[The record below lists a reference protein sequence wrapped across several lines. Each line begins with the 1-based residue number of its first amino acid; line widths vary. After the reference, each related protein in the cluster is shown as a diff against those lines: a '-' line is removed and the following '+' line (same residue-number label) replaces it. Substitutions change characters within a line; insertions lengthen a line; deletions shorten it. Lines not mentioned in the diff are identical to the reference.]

1 MKFIFIVLC
10 FICFNSQ
17 LLSDNTKNVLI
28 LNSYHKGFKFSD
40 TIIKNIENLFYN
52 KQNINLDI
60 LYMNSKHVDTREYKR
75 KLNDLYSLQLKN
87 ETYDLIITIDR
98 FAYKFAVKNYKNLFT
113 KEQILFIGI
122 EQYSKELAKIYQLTN
137 KINGII
143 QKLAIKDN
151 INIIKEVMPKV
162 KKLYILNDRSPNAND
177 SSPFIIHAIQ
187 QIKQDIEVEYLRDYT
202 LKELKDY
209 FKEFKKNE
217 AILFV
222 RFSIDLNGEY
232 YKTNEVASAIK
243 EFSLPVFAMD
253 SLFLG
258 KGIVGGK
265 LVSTDRLGVLT
276 GKFAIAL
283 LNNTIQSPAIKKYTS
298 YQNVFDHAEIEKFQ
312 LKIPRTLKDF
322 DLINTPQSFFD
333 KHRTFINNVFLATPL
348 LIIIIFG
355 LAESL
360 YAKQR
365 ATRKLKQRL
374 DFDYALLNA
383 IDSPI
388 FWQNKN
394 GKILDMNKNFCHLV
408 NLEYDDLIGK
418 HLYYLQKRSI
428 NIDKILTFLDTDF
441 KENTNF
447 TLKNIKGEKKIY
459 YIKQTSFESIKSEN
473 GIVTIF
479 TDITKEKYI
488 EQEREKETQYLI
500 QQSKMAEIGDIFSSI
515 AHQWKS
521 PLVAITSLAQ
531 DMFYSHNVS
540 EKEEDS
546 YHIKNIMLQANYM
559 ADTINDFQDFIIPSK
574 EKTVFNVHETIKNM
588 LNIVQHNMKYNYINI
603 NIVKEDNINLNIYG
617 YQNEFMQAVL
627 NILNNAKEA
636 LLHNNEKNRN
646 LSILLKNKRKILILD
661 IIDNGPGIKNKNKRK
676 IFNQYFSTKETGH
689 GIGLYMTKLII
700 QDKLNGKIY
709 YKHSQIGSHFRIL
722 LKQYNKEK
730 KYENNASR
738 R

>member
-1 MKFIFIVLC
+1 MLKFIYMIVLVVC
-10 FICFNSQ
+10 FHTQ

-28 LNSYHKGFKFSD
+28 LNSYHKGFEFSD
-40 TIIKNIENLFYN
+40 TIIKNIEELFYN

-60 LYMNSKHVDTREYKR
+60 LYMNSKHIFTREYKR

-87 ETYDLIITIDR
+87 KSYDLIITIDR
-98 FAYKFAVKNYKNLFT
+98 FAYKFAVKNYKHLFT

-122 EQYSKELAKIYQLTN
+122 EQYSKELAKVYQLTS

-143 QKLAIKDN
+143 QKLAIEDN
-151 INIIKEVMPKV
+151 INVIRKLMPNLKT
-162 KKLYILNDRSPNAND
+162 LYLLNDRSPNAND
-177 SSPFIIHAIQ
+177 SSPFIIKAIQ
-187 QIKQDIEVEYLRDYT
+187 KIKKDIEVEYLRDYT

-209 FKEFKKNE
+209 FKEFKKDE

-232 YKTNEVASAIK
+232 YRTNEVASAIK

-258 KGIVGGK
+258 KGIIGGK
-265 LVSTDRLGVLT
+265 LVSTDRLGALT
-276 GKFAIAL
+276 GEFAINL
-283 LNNTIQSPAIKKYTS
+283 LNQEIKSPSIQKYVS
-298 YQNVFDHAEIEKFQ
+298 YQNVLDYEELNKFQ
-312 LKIPRTLKDF
+312 LEIPNTLKDF
-322 DLINTPQSFFD
+322 EIINSPQSFFD
-333 KHRTFINNVFLATPL
+333 KNRTFINNVFLATPL
-348 LIIIIFG
+348 LLVIIFG

-388 FWQNKN
+388 FWQDNN
-394 GKILDMNKNFCHLV
+394 GKILDMNKKFCLLI
-408 NLEYDDLIGK
+408 NLEYDELIGK
-418 HLYYLQKRSI
+418 HLYHLQKRSI
-428 NIDKILTFLDTDF
+428 YIDKILTFLDTDF
-441 KENTNF
+441 KDKTNF
-447 TLKNIKGEKKIY
+447 TLKNIEGEKKIY
-459 YIKQTSFESIKSEN
+459 YINQTSFASADSEN

-479 TDITKEKYI
+479 TDITQEKYI

-531 DMFYSHNVS
+531 DMFYSQNVS

-546 YHIKNIMLQANYM
+546 YHIQNIMLQANYM

-574 EKTVFNVHETIKNM
+574 EKTIFNVHTTIKNM
-588 LNIVQHNMKYNYINI
+588 FNIVQHNMKYNYINI
-603 NIVKEDNINLNIYG
+603 TISEEKNINLNIYG
-617 YQNEFMQAVL
+617 YENEFMQAVL

-636 LLHNNEKNRN
+636 LLNNSEKDRN
-646 LSILLKNKRKILILD
+646 LSILLKNKYNSLVID
-661 IIDNGPGIKNKNKRK
+661 IIDNGPGIKNKNKDK
-676 IFNQYFSTKETGH
+676 IFQQYFSTKEMGH

-709 YKHSQIGSHFRIL
+709 YKNSEKGSHFRIL
-722 LKQYNKEK
+722 LKQHKQEKEI
-730 KYENNASR
+730 
-738 R
+738 

>member
-1 MKFIFIVLC
+1 MKFVFTILC
-10 FICFNSQ
+10 LICFNSQ

-28 LNSYHKGFKFSD
+28 LNSYHKGFQFSD
-40 TIIKNIENLFYN
+40 TIIKNIEELFYN

-60 LYMNSKHVDTREYKR
+60 LYMNSKHIYTREYKR
-75 KLNDLYSLQLKN
+75 KLNDLYSLQLKSKS
-87 ETYDLIITIDR
+87 YDLIITIDR
-98 FAYKFAVKNYKNLFT
+98 FAYKFAVKNYKNLFD

-122 EQYSKELAKIYQLTN
+122 EKYSKELAKVYQLTN

-143 QKLAIKDN
+143 QKLAIEDN
-151 INIIKEVMPKV
+151 ISIIKKMMPNV
-162 KKLYILNDRSPNAND
+162 TKLYILNDRSPNAND
-177 SSPFIIHAIQ
+177 SSPFIIKAMQ
-187 QIKQDIEVEYLRDYT
+187 EIKNDIEVEYLRDYT

-209 FKEFKKNE
+209 FKIFKKNE

-232 YKTNEVASAIK
+232 YKTNQVASAIK

-265 LVSTDRLGVLT
+265 LVSTDRLGTLT
-276 GKFAIAL
+276 GKFAINL
-283 LNNTIQSPAIKKYTS
+283 LNNSIQSPSIKKYSS
-298 YQNVFDHAEIEKFQ
+298 YQNVFDYEQLEKFH
-312 LKIPRTLKDF
+312 LKIPRTLKSF
-322 DLINTPQSFFD
+322 DKINTPQSFFE
-333 KHRTFINNVFLATPL
+333 KHQTFINNVFLGIPL
-348 LIIIIFG
+348 LLVVIFG

-365 ATRKLKQRL
+365 ATRRLKQRL

-388 FWQNKN
+388 FWQDAH
-394 GKILDMNKNFCHLV
+394 GKILDMNKNFCQLV
-408 NLEYDDLIGK
+408 NLDYDNLIGK
-418 HLYYLQKRSI
+418 HLYHLQKRSPY
-428 NIDKILTFLDTDF
+428 IDKILTFLDTNF
-441 KENTNF
+441 KDNTNF
-447 TLKNIKGEKKIY
+447 TLKNKEGKKKIY
-459 YIKQTSFESIKSEN
+459 YIKQTSFESKNSEN

-574 EKTVFNVHETIKNM
+574 EKTVFNVHNTIKDM

-603 NIVKEDNINLNIYG
+603 NIVKEENVNLDIYG

-636 LLHNNEKNRN
+636 LLNNNEKNRN
-646 LSILLKNKRKILILD
+646 LSIFLKNKYNTLIID
-661 IIDNGPGIKNKNKRK
+661 IIDNGPGIKIKNQKK
-676 IFNQYFSTKETGH
+676 IFRQYFSTKETGH
-689 GIGLYMTKLII
+689 GIGLYMTRLII
-700 QDKLNGKIY
+700 QEKLNGKIY
-709 YKHSQIGSHFRIL
+709 YKHSKVGSHFRIL
-722 LKQYNKEK
+722 LKQYKKETK
-730 KYENNASR
+730 I
-738 R
+738 

>member
-1 MKFIFIVLC
+1 
-10 FICFNSQ
+10 
-17 LLSDNTKNVLI
+17 
-28 LNSYHKGFKFSD
+28 
-40 TIIKNIENLFYN
+40 
-52 KQNINLDI
+52 
-60 LYMNSKHVDTREYKR
+60 MNSKHIYTREYKR
-75 KLNDLYSLQLKN
+75 KLNDLYSLQLKSKS
-87 ETYDLIITIDR
+87 YDLIITIDR
-98 FAYKFAVKNYKNLFT
+98 FAYKFAVKNYKNLFD

-122 EQYSKELAKIYQLTN
+122 EKYSKELAKVYQLTN

-143 QKLAIKDN
+143 QKLAIEDN
-151 INIIKEVMPKV
+151 ISIIKKMMPNV
-162 KKLYILNDRSPNAND
+162 TKLYILNDRSPNAND
-177 SSPFIIHAIQ
+177 SSPFIIKAMQ
-187 QIKQDIEVEYLRDYT
+187 EIKNDIEVEYLRDYT

-209 FKEFKKNE
+209 FKIFKKNE

-232 YKTNEVASAIK
+232 YKTNQVASAIK

-265 LVSTDRLGVLT
+265 LVSTDRLGTLT
-276 GKFAIAL
+276 GKFAINL
-283 LNNTIQSPAIKKYTS
+283 LNNSIQSPSIKKYSS
-298 YQNVFDHAEIEKFQ
+298 YQNVFDYEQLEKFH
-312 LKIPRTLKDF
+312 LKIPRTLKSF
-322 DLINTPQSFFD
+322 DKINTPQSFFE
-333 KHRTFINNVFLATPL
+333 KHQTFINNVFLGIPL
-348 LIIIIFG
+348 LLVVIFG

-365 ATRKLKQRL
+365 ATRRLKQRL

-388 FWQNKN
+388 FWQDAH
-394 GKILDMNKNFCHLV
+394 GKILDMNKNFCQLV
-408 NLEYDDLIGK
+408 NLDYDNLIGK
-418 HLYYLQKRSI
+418 HLYHLQKRSPY
-428 NIDKILTFLDTDF
+428 IDKILTFLDTNF
-441 KENTNF
+441 KDNTNF
-447 TLKNIKGEKKIY
+447 TLKNKEGKKKIY
-459 YIKQTSFESIKSEN
+459 YIKQTSFESKNSEN

-574 EKTVFNVHETIKNM
+574 EKTVFNVHNTIKDM

-603 NIVKEDNINLNIYG
+603 NIVKEENVNLDIYG

-636 LLHNNEKNRN
+636 LLNNNEKNRN
-646 LSILLKNKRKILILD
+646 LSIFLKNKYNTLIID
-661 IIDNGPGIKNKNKRK
+661 IIDNGPGIKIKNQKK
-676 IFNQYFSTKETGH
+676 IFRQYFSTKETGH
-689 GIGLYMTKLII
+689 GIGLYMTRLII
-700 QDKLNGKIY
+700 QEKLNGKIY
-709 YKHSQIGSHFRIL
+709 YKHSKVGSHFRIL
-722 LKQYNKEK
+722 LKQYKKETK
-730 KYENNASR
+730 I
-738 R
+738 

>member
-1 MKFIFIVLC
+1 MKFVLTILC
-10 FICFNSQ
+10 LICFNSQ

-28 LNSYHKGFKFSD
+28 LNSYHKGFQFSD
-40 TIIKNIENLFYN
+40 TIIKNIEVLFYN
-52 KQNINLDI
+52 NQNISLDI
-60 LYMNSKHVDTREYKR
+60 LYMNSKNVATTEYKR
-75 KLNDLYSLQLKN
+75 KLNDLYSLQLKK
-87 ETYDLIITIDR
+87 ESYDLIIAIDR
-98 FAYKFAVKNYKNLFT
+98 FAYKFAVKNYKNLFN
-113 KEQILFIGI
+113 KEQILFVGI
-122 EQYSKELAKIYQLTN
+122 EQYSKELAKVYQLSH

-143 QKLAIKDN
+143 QKLAIRDN
-151 INIIKEVMPKV
+151 ISIIKQMMPNV
-162 KKLYILNDRSPNAND
+162 TKLYIINDRSLNAND
-177 SSPFIIHAIQ
+177 SSPFIIKAMKK
-187 QIKQDIEVEYLRDYT
+187 IKHDSDMDVEYLRDST

-232 YKTNEVASAIK
+232 YKTKEVASAINK
-243 EFSLPVFAMD
+243 FSLPVFAVD

-265 LVSTDRLGVLT
+265 LVSTDRLGTLT
-276 GKFAIAL
+276 GEFAINL
-283 LNNTIQSPAIKKYTS
+283 LNKSIQGPSIEKYTS
-298 YQNVFDHAEIEKFQ
+298 YQNVFDYEQLEKFQ
-312 LKIPRTLKDF
+312 LVIPHTLKNF
-322 DLINTPQSFFD
+322 DQINSPQSFFQ
-333 KHRTFINNVFLATPL
+333 KHQTFINKVFLAIPL
-348 LIIIIFG
+348 LLLVIFG
-355 LAESL
+355 LAEAL

-365 ATRKLKQRL
+365 ATRRLKQRL

-388 FWQNKN
+388 FWQDET
-394 GKILDMNKNFCHLV
+394 GKILDMNRNFCQLV
-408 NLEYDDLIGK
+408 NLDYDTLIGT
-418 HLYYLQKRSI
+418 HLYHLQKRSSY
-428 NIDKILTFLDTDF
+428 IDKILTFLDTNF

-447 TLKNIKGEKKIY
+447 TLRDVEGKNKIY
-459 YIKQTSFESIKSEN
+459 YIKQTSFKSTNNEN

-500 QQSKMAEIGDIFSSI
+500 QQSKMAEIGDVFSSI

-574 EKTVFNVHETIKNM
+574 EKTIFNVHATIQNM

-603 NIVKEDNINLNIYG
+603 TISEEKELNLNIYG
-617 YQNEFMQAVL
+617 YENEFMQAVL
-627 NILNNAKEA
+627 NILNNAKDA
-636 LLHNNEKNRN
+636 LLKNNEKNRN
-646 LSILLKNKRKILILD
+646 LSILLKNKCNALVID
-661 IIDNGPGIKNKNKRK
+661 IIDNGSGINNINKNK
-676 IFNQYFSTKETGH
+676 IFQQYFSTKETGH

-700 QDKLNGKIY
+700 EEKLNGKIY
-709 YKHSQIGSHFRIL
+709 FEHSLVGSHFRIL
-722 LKQYNKEK
+722 LKQHKQEIII
-730 KYENNASR
+730 
-738 R
+738 

>member
-1 MKFIFIVLC
+1 MKFVFTILC
-10 FICFNSQ
+10 LICFNSQ

-28 LNSYHKGFKFSD
+28 LNSYHKGFEFSD
-40 TIIKNIENLFYN
+40 TIIKNIEELFYN

-60 LYMNSKHVDTREYKR
+60 LYMNSKHIFTREYKR

-87 ETYDLIITIDR
+87 KSYDLIITIDR

-122 EQYSKELAKIYQLTN
+122 EQYSKELAKVYQLTN

-143 QKLAIKDN
+143 QKLAIEDN
-151 INIIKEVMPKV
+151 ISIIKKVMPNV
-162 KKLYILNDRSPNAND
+162 TKLYILNDRSPNAND
-177 SSPFIIHAIQ
+177 SSPFIIKAMLK
-187 QIKQDIEVEYLRDYT
+187 IKQDIEVEYLRDYT

-265 LVSTDRLGVLT
+265 LVSTDRLGTLT
-276 GKFAIAL
+276 GKFAIDL
-283 LNNTIQSPAIKKYTS
+283 LNKNIQSPSIKKYSS
-298 YQNVFDHAEIEKFQ
+298 YQNVFDHAELKKFQ
-312 LKIPRTLKDF
+312 LIIPRTLKNF
-322 DLINTPQSFFD
+322 ELINTPQSFFD
-333 KHRTFINNVFLATPL
+333 KNRTLINNVFLATPL
-348 LIIIIFG
+348 LLIIIFG

-360 YAKQR
+360 FAKQR
-365 ATRKLKQRL
+365 ATRSLKQRL

-388 FWQNKN
+388 FWQDRN
-394 GKILDMNKNFCHLV
+394 GKILDMNKKFCQLV
-408 NLEYDDLIGK
+408 NLKYKDLLDK
-418 HLYYLQKRSI
+418 NLYYLKDKSI
-428 NIDKILTFLDTDF
+428 NLEKIITFIDAKFEKDMNFILKDT
-441 KENTNF
+441 
-447 TLKNIKGEKKIY
+447 KGRKKVY
-459 YIKQTSFESIKSEN
+459 YIKQTSFESHSSEN
-473 GIVTIF
+473 GIVTIL
-479 TDITKEKYI
+479 TDITKEKKI

-521 PLVAITSLAQ
+521 PLVAITALAQ
-531 DMFYSHNVS
+531 DMFYSQNAP

-574 EKTVFNVHETIKNM
+574 EKTVFNVHSTIKNM

-603 NIVKEDNINLNIYG
+603 TIKEQKDINLDIYG
-617 YQNEFMQAVL
+617 YENEFMQAVL

-636 LLHNNEKNRN
+636 LLNNNEKDRN
-646 LSILLKNKRKILILD
+646 LSILLKNKYNTLVID
-661 IIDNGPGIKNKNKRK
+661 IIDNGPGIKNKNKNK
-676 IFNQYFSTKETGH
+676 IFRQYFSTKETGH
-689 GIGLYMTKLII
+689 GIGLYMTRLII

-709 YKHSQIGSHFRIL
+709 YKHSKIGSHFRIL
-722 LKQYNKEK
+722 LKQYNKEI
-730 KYENNASR
+730 NI
-738 R
+738 

>member
-1 MKFIFIVLC
+1 VKFVFTILC
-10 FICFNSQ
+10 LICFNSQ

-28 LNSYHKGFKFSD
+28 LNSYHKGFQFSD
-40 TIIKNIENLFYN
+40 TIIKNIEALFYN

-60 LYMNSKHVDTREYKR
+60 LYMNSKHIFTREYKR

-87 ETYDLIITIDR
+87 KSYDLIITVDR
-98 FAYKFAVKNYKNLFT
+98 FAYKFAVKNYRNLFD

-122 EQYSKELAKIYQLTN
+122 EKYSKELAKVYQLTK

-143 QKLAIKDN
+143 QKLAIEDN
-151 INIIKEVMPKV
+151 ISIIKKMMPNV
-162 KKLYILNDRSPNAND
+162 TKLYILNDRSPNAND
-177 SSPFIIHAIQ
+177 SSPFIIQAMRK
-187 QIKQDIEVEYLRDYT
+187 IKKDIEVEYLRDYT

-209 FKEFKKNE
+209 FNKFKKNE

-243 EFSLPVFAMD
+243 EFALPVFAMD

-265 LVSTDRLGVLT
+265 LVSTDRLGTLT
-276 GKFAIAL
+276 GEFAINL
-283 LNNTIQSPAIKKYTS
+283 LNKSIQSPSIKKYTS
-298 YQNVFDHAEIEKFQ
+298 YQHVFDHEQIKKFHLQ
-312 LKIPRTLKDF
+312 IPRTLKNF
-322 DLINTPQSFFD
+322 EKINTPQSFFE
-333 KHRTFINNVFLATPL
+333 KHQSLINNVFLAIPL
-348 LIIIIFG
+348 LLVVIFG

-365 ATRKLKQRL
+365 ATRRLKQRL

-388 FWQNKN
+388 FWQDEH
-394 GKILDMNKNFCHLV
+394 GKILDMNRNFCQLV
-408 NLEYDDLIGK
+408 NLEYDNLIGK
-418 HLYYLQKRSI
+418 HLYHLQKRSPY
-428 NIDKILTFLDTDF
+428 IDKILTFLDTNF
-441 KENTNF
+441 KDNTNF
-447 TLKNIKGEKKIY
+447 TLKNREGTKKIY
-459 YIKQTSFESIKSEN
+459 YIKQTSFESENSEN

-479 TDITKEKYI
+479 TDITKAKKI

-500 QQSKMAEIGDIFSSI
+500 QQSKMAEIGDVFSSI
-515 AHQWKS
+515 AHQWKA

-574 EKTVFNVHETIKNM
+574 EKTVFNIHTTITNM

-603 NIVKEDNINLNIYG
+603 IINKENDLNLDIYG
-617 YQNEFMQAVL
+617 YENEFMQALL

-636 LLHNNEKNRN
+636 LLNNSEKERN
-646 LSILLKNKRKILILD
+646 LTISLKNKYNTLIID
-661 IIDNGPGIKNKNKRK
+661 IIDNGPGIKNKNKNK
-676 IFNQYFSTKETGH
+676 IFQQYFSTKESGH
-689 GIGLYMTKLII
+689 GIGLYMTRLII
-700 QDKLNGKIY
+700 QEKLNGKIY
-709 YKHSQIGSHFRIL
+709 YKHANIGSHFRIL
-722 LKQYNKEK
+722 LKQHKE
-730 KYENNASR
+730 EIVI
-738 R
+738 

>member
-1 MKFIFIVLC
+1 VKFVFTILC
-10 FICFNSQ
+10 LICFNSQ

-28 LNSYHKGFKFSD
+28 LNSYHKGFQFSD
-40 TIIKNIENLFYN
+40 TIIKNIEELFYN

-60 LYMNSKHVDTREYKR
+60 LYMNSKHIYTREYKR
-75 KLNDLYSLQLKN
+75 KLNDLYSLQLKSKS
-87 ETYDLIITIDR
+87 YDLIITIDR
-98 FAYKFAVKNYKNLFT
+98 FAYKFAVKNYKNLFD

-122 EQYSKELAKIYQLTN
+122 EKYSKELAKVYQLTN

-143 QKLAIKDN
+143 QKLAIEDN
-151 INIIKEVMPKV
+151 ISIIKKMMPNV
-162 KKLYILNDRSPNAND
+162 TKLYILNDRSPNAND
-177 SSPFIIHAIQ
+177 SSPFIIKAMQ
-187 QIKQDIEVEYLRDYT
+187 EIKNDIEVEYLRDYT

-209 FKEFKKNE
+209 FKIFKKNE

-232 YKTNEVASAIK
+232 YKTNQVASAIK

-265 LVSTDRLGVLT
+265 LVSTDRLGTLT
-276 GKFAIAL
+276 GKFAINL
-283 LNNTIQSPAIKKYTS
+283 LNNSIQSPSIKKYSS
-298 YQNVFDHAEIEKFQ
+298 YQNVFDYEQLEKFH
-312 LKIPRTLKDF
+312 LKIPRTLKSF
-322 DLINTPQSFFD
+322 DKINTPQSFFE
-333 KHRTFINNVFLATPL
+333 KHQTFINNVFLGIPL
-348 LIIIIFG
+348 LLVVIFG

-365 ATRKLKQRL
+365 ATRRLKQRL

-388 FWQNKN
+388 FWQDAH
-394 GKILDMNKNFCHLV
+394 GKILDMNKNFCQLV
-408 NLEYDDLIGK
+408 NLDYDNLIGK
-418 HLYYLQKRSI
+418 HLYHLQKRSPY
-428 NIDKILTFLDTDF
+428 IDKILTFLDTNF
-441 KENTNF
+441 KDNTNF
-447 TLKNIKGEKKIY
+447 TLKNKEGKKKIY
-459 YIKQTSFESIKSEN
+459 YIKQTSFESKNSEN

-574 EKTVFNVHETIKNM
+574 EKTVFNVHNTIKDM

-603 NIVKEDNINLNIYG
+603 NIVKEENVNLDIYG

-636 LLHNNEKNRN
+636 LLNNNEKNRN
-646 LSILLKNKRKILILD
+646 LSIFLKNKYNTLIID
-661 IIDNGPGIKNKNKRK
+661 IIDNGPGIKIKNQKK
-676 IFNQYFSTKETGH
+676 IFRQYFSTKETGH
-689 GIGLYMTKLII
+689 GIGLYMTRLII
-700 QDKLNGKIY
+700 QEKLNGKIY
-709 YKHSQIGSHFRIL
+709 YKHSKVGSHFRIL
-722 LKQYNKEK
+722 LKQYKKETK
-730 KYENNASR
+730 I
-738 R
+738 

>member
-1 MKFIFIVLC
+1 VKFIFTVLC
-10 FICFNSQ
+10 FLCFNTQ
-17 LLSDNTKNVLI
+17 LLADNTKNVLI
-28 LNSYHKGFKFSD
+28 LNSYHKGFEFSD
-40 TIIKNIENLFYN
+40 TIIKNIEDLFYN

-60 LYMNSKHVDTREYKR
+60 LYMNSKHIFTREYKR

-87 ETYDLIITIDR
+87 KSYDLIITIDR
-98 FAYKFAVKNYKNLFT
+98 FAYKFAVKNYKNLFK

-122 EQYSKELAKIYQLTN
+122 EQYSKELAKVYQLTN

-143 QKLAIKDN
+143 QKLAIEDN
-151 INIIKEVMPKV
+151 ISIIKKMMPTV
-162 KKLYILNDRSPNAND
+162 TKLYILNDRSPNAND
-177 SSPFIIHAIQ
+177 SSPFIIKAMRE
-187 QIKQDIEVEYLRDYT
+187 IKEDIDVEYLRDYT

-209 FKEFKKNE
+209 FKDFKKDE

-243 EFSLPVFAMD
+243 EFNLPVFAMD

-265 LVSTDRLGVLT
+265 LVSTDQLGILT
-276 GKFAIAL
+276 GQFAINL
-283 LNNTIQSPAIKKYTS
+283 LNKNIKSPAIQKYNS
-298 YQNVFDHAEIEKFQ
+298 YHNVFDHEELKKFQ
-312 LKIPRTLKDF
+312 LTVPRNLKGF

-348 LIIIIFG
+348 LLIIIFG

-360 YAKQR
+360 FAKQR
-365 ATRKLKQRL
+365 ATKSLKQRL

-388 FWQNKN
+388 FWQDRN
-394 GKILDMNKNFCHLV
+394 GKILDMNKKFCQLVHLKYIELIDE
-408 NLEYDDLIGK
+408 NLY
-418 HLYYLQKRSI
+418 HLENKSP
-428 NIDKILTFLDTDF
+428 NIEKIIAFLDAKYEKDV
-441 KENTNF
+441 NF
-447 TLKNIKGEKKIY
+447 TLKDINGRKKIY
-459 YIKQTSFESIKSEN
+459 YIKQTSFESKSSEN

-479 TDITKEKYI
+479 TDITKEKKR
-488 EQEREKETQYLI
+488 EQIREKETQYLI
-500 QQSKMAEIGDIFSSI
+500 QQSKMAEIGDVFSSI

-531 DMFYSHNVS
+531 DMFYSQNVS

-574 EKTVFNVHETIKNM
+574 EKTIFNVHSTIKNM
-588 LNIVQHNMKYNYINI
+588 LNIVKHNMKYNYINI
-603 NIVKEDNINLNIYG
+603 TITEEENANLEIYG
-617 YQNEFMQAVL
+617 YENEFMQAVL

-636 LLHNNEKNRN
+636 LLNNSEKNRS
-646 LSILLKNKRKILILD
+646 LSIFLKNKYNTLVLD
-661 IIDNGPGIKNKNKRK
+661 IIDNGPGIKNKNKDK
-676 IFNQYFSTKETGH
+676 IFQQYFSTKETGH

-700 QDKLNGKIY
+700 QDKLDGKIY
-709 YKHSQIGSHFRIL
+709 YKHSNVGSHFRII
-722 LKQYNKEK
+722 LKQHK
-730 KYENNASR
+730 KDLNI
-738 R
+738 